1 MTGAKGKLLDG
12 WQVLGITQMRS
23 GNPLTVFVQN
33 NRSRSQWAP
42 SLGPGLGRDRP
53 NLAPGHTYE
62 SAVTGSPDGYF
73 DRSAFQL
80 QPDGFVGTLGRGAL
94 IGPNL
99 RTFDLSFL
107 KSTRFGE
114 SLNVQFRAEA
124 FNLFNRANFS
134 NPNLLAFT
142 GAEAGSNPS
151 PISTFGIIQKTVT
164 SARQI
169 QLGLRIVF

>member
-1 MTGAKGKLLDG
+1 
-12 WQVLGITQMRS
+12 V
-23 GNPLTVFVQN
+23 
-33 NRSRSQWAP
+33 
-42 SLGPGLGRDRP
+42 
-53 NLAPGHTYE
+53 
-62 SAVTGSPDGYF
+62 
-73 DRSAFQL
+73 
-80 QPDGFVGTLGRGAL
+80 
-94 IGPNL
+94 
-99 RTFDLSFL
+99 
-107 KSTRFGE
+107 
-114 SLNVQFRAEA
+114 NVQFRAEA